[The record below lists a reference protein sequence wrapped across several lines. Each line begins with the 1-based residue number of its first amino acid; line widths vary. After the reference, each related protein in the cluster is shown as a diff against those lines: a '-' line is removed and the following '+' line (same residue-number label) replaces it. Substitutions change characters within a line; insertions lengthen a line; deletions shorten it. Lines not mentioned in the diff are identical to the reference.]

1 MIPNTK
7 DRSVLPWIILPAIL
21 SACFLCIFCPV
32 GATGV
37 YWLSRSAP
45 SHPTTLAATSTLL
58 VTATDFT
65 TTTPIPAEPTAS
77 PTIEG
82 STDPDA
88 WRQAG
93 DANAKVVVEEFAD
106 FQCPYCGDFHARG
119 EPRLWEEYIRTGKV
133 RFIFRNFPV
142 LDGGDMNG
150 ESHLAALGALCAGE
164 QGKFWKYHD
173 FLFENQTAE
182 NSGGFTFPHLL
193 EFAVKL
199 DLNGSSFGDCLQ
211 SRRYQSVLDDDLQL
225 GSDGQLS
232 GVPTFFINGRVV
244 LGYNERDF
252 FGAIDNALEG

>member
-1 MIPNTK
+1 MTPDTK
-7 DRSVLPWIILPAIL
+7 ERSALPWIILPAIL
-21 SACFLCIFCPV
+21 SVCCLCAICSI
-32 GATGV
+32 GAAGA
-37 YWLSRSAP
+37 YRLSRSAV
-45 SHPTTLAATSTLL
+45 SHPTALAATFTPP
-58 VTATDFT
+58 VIATDFP
-65 TTTPIPAEPTAS
+65 TTTPVPVEPAAS
-77 PTIEG
+77 PTIEV

-133 RFIFRNFPV
+133 RFIFRNYPV

-173 FLFENQTAE
+173 YLFENQTAE
-182 NSGGFTFPHLL
+182 NSGGFTSPHLL
-193 EFAVKL
+193 EFAVTL
-199 DLNGSSFGDCLQ
+199 DLNGSSFGDCLR
-211 SRRYQSVLDDDLQL
+211 SRRYQSVLDNDLQL
-225 GSDGQLS
+225 GRDSQLQ
-232 GVPTFFINGRVV
+232 GVPTFFINGRVI